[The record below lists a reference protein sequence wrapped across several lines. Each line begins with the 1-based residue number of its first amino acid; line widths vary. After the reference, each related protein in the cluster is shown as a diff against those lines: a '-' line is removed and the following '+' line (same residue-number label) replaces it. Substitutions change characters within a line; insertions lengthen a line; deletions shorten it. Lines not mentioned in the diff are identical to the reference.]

1 LTSPTEARLA
11 PLASP
16 LRQGFLE
23 SFPFLG
29 GTLAWGAV
37 FGAAAVLAGLGQV
50 AAIVMSAIVWSGTAQ
65 LAVVKILALPL
76 GSIFATSLLL
86 SLRFV
91 PMVLGVNHLLA
102 LPRWKR
108 VLISCT
114 IVDASFFLA
123 VRRRWDQGGLGP
135 YLIGAWVAQYGT
147 WVLGTVA
154 GANFGTV
161 VPTGWLHTVEGFT
174 VVIFVV
180 LAAEICTTGRMTAAA
195 LLGAA
200 IGLLLA
206 RVAPVGI
213 AMVVAALVAGAL
225 AMPRRQAPA

>member
-1 LTSPTEARLA
+1 VEARAA

-23 SFPFLG
+23 SVPFLG
-29 GTLAWGAV
+29 GTFAWAAV
-37 FGAAAVLAGLGQV
+37 FGAAAVLAGLSQA
-50 AAIVMSAIVWSGTAQ
+50 AAIAMSAIVWSGTAQ

-76 GSIFATSLLL
+76 VSIFATSLLL
-86 SLRFV
+86 SLRFA

-102 LPRWKR
+102 VPRWKR
-108 VLISCT
+108 VLISAT

-123 VRRRWDQGGLGP
+123 VRRRWDHGGLGP
-135 YLIGAWVAQYGT
+135 YLVGAWLAQYAT

-154 GANFGTV
+154 GALFGAV
-161 VPTGWLHTVEGFT
+161 VPAGWLHTVEGFT

-180 LAAEICTTGRMTAAA
+180 LAAEICTTKRMTAAA

-206 RVAPVGI
+206 RVVPVGI
-213 AMVVAALVAGAL
+213 AMVAAALVAGAI
-225 AMPRRQAPA
+225 AMPRGRAPA